1 MALGKR
7 YCPSWVY
14 DCVVAQSVIDFIS
27 YKVDLIQP
35 CKKYSE
41 GLSELYEEV
50 SLEEMVRAS
59 ELVVSFLAENQ
70 VNEDSVD
77 LLSSFGFYRFYYV
90 SKDKKRKFGGLFGSS
105 NKDDSRNYSGNLT
118 LKSLHA
124 YYFERRSSVHILG
137 SPGWTL
143 ATQTEIP
150 EFKKIATQSL

>member
-27 YKVDLIQP
+27 YNVDLIQP
-35 CKKYSE
+35 CKKYSD
-41 GLSELYEEV
+41 GLSKLYEEV
-50 SLEEMVRAS
+50 SLEEMARAS
-59 ELVVSFLAENQ
+59 ELVVSFLTENQ
-70 VNEDSVD
+70 VGEDSVD
-77 LLSSFGFYRFYYV
+77 LLSSFGFFRFYYV

-118 LKSLHA
+118 LKALHP
-124 YYFERRSSVHILG
+124 YYFERRSSIHILG

-150 EFKKIATQSL
+150 EFKKIATQRL

>member
-7 YCPSWVY
+7 YCPTWVY

-35 CKKYSE
+35 CKKYSD
-41 GLSELYEEV
+41 GLSKLYEEV

-59 ELVVSFLAENQ
+59 ELVVSFLTENQ
-70 VNEDSVD
+70 VGEDSVD
-77 LLSSFGFYRFYYV
+77 LLSSFGFFRFYYV
-90 SKDKKRKFGGLFGSS
+90 SRDKKRKFGGLFGSS